1 MKITNFGPNGQPIV
15 LAGWSTGYVSLNSNV
30 EIAGGGLA
38 ALNFVQLITAN
49 GSNGLTRPIANF
61 AAGSNIILSATSNT
75 MTIASLGGGVTG
87 IQSAG
92 SNSLAGLVNL
102 QAGSGIAL
110 TVAGQTITITNT
122 SGGAAGS
129 AIDWSLN
136 VSQAGT
142 SFTGWTAR
150 DGTWSSNGTE
160 IIQTDTAGSVSRVAT
175 FDTLVP
181 LGYPMIIESEVYVD
195 TGTTANQ
202 IAGIIVSDS
211 ATNNGIMYFVDHQAD
226 ILGVDRD
233 VDIAYFTKSETLA
246 IQTWYKL
253 RMVIGS
259 SWASLYLDG
268 VLKGNILLPVAT
280 FRVTSDRVG
289 LVTFSATGKFRNFK
303 VWTLSTGAPA

>member
-1 MKITNFGPNGQPIV
+1 MKITNFGPNGQPVI

-61 AAGSNIILSATSNT
+61 SAGSNIVLSATSNT
-75 MTIASLGGGVTG
+75 MTITSLGGGVAG
-87 IQSAG
+87 IQSNG
-92 SNSLAGLVNL
+92 SNSLTGLVNL

-110 TVAGQTITITNT
+110 TVSGQNITITNT
-122 SGGAAGS
+122 SGGSGS
-129 AIDWSLN
+129 ALGWNLD
-136 VSQAGT
+136 VSQPGT

-181 LGYPMIIESEVYVD
+181 LGYGAIIEAEVYVD

-211 ATNNGIMYFVDHQAD
+211 ASNNGIMYFVDHQGD

-233 VDIAYFTKSETLA
+233 VDTAYFTLSTTLA

-253 RMVIGS
+253 RMVIGG

-280 FRVTSDRVG
+280 FRVSSDRVG
-289 LVTFSATGKFRNFK
+289 LVTYSATGKFRNFK